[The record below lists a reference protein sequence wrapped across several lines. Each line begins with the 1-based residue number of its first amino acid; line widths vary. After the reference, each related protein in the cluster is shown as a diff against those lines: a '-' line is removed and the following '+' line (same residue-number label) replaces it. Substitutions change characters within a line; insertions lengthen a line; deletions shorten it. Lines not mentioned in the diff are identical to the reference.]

1 MTAARSD
8 RSTIPIRD
16 ATPSYDNPSPVTRH
30 PSPMDEDREL
40 VAEFLSSRSEAAF
53 RRLYRRHAGAVYGLL
68 LRLTAG
74 DPARAEDC
82 LQDAWLR
89 AIAALDRFAWRSSL
103 RTWLRGIAVNCWREG
118 WREDRR
124 APLRLVE
131 DIEPEPQEERVSLLD
146 RIALDRAMADLP
158 EGYRAVLVL
167 HDLEGF
173 THEEI
178 AEALGIVPGTSKSQL
193 ARARAAVRR
202 SLG

>member
-1 MTAARSD
+1 
-8 RSTIPIRD
+8 
-16 ATPSYDNPSPVTRH
+16 VT
-30 PSPMDEDREL
+30 DDDREL
-40 VAEFLSSRSEAAF
+40 VAEFLATRSEQAF
-53 RRLYRRHAGAVYGLL
+53 RRLYRRHASAVYALL

-74 DPARAEDC
+74 DAARAEDC

-89 AIAALDRFAWRSSL
+89 AVAGLERFAWRSSL
-103 RTWLRGIAVNCWREG
+103 RTWIRGIAINCWREG

-131 DIEPEPQEERVSLLD
+131 DFEPEVPAAIAPLD
-146 RIALDRAMADLP
+146 AIALEGAVARLP
-158 EGYRAVLVL
+158 DGYRAVLVL
-167 HDLEGF
+167 HDVEGF

-202 SLG
+202 SLA